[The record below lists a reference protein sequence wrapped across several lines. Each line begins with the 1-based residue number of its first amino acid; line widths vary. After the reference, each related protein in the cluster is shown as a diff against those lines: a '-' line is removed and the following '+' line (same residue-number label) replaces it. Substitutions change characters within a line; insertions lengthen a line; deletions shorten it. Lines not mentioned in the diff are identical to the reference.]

1 MDSLTWL
8 IAVAVIGI
16 SLLLFLVMRQK
27 FQAFLAL
34 IVVSVLVGLAFGM
47 TPEDL
52 FATFDKGM
60 GETVAFISIVIGLGA
75 MFGEILRVSGG
86 AESLAKTMLDKFGEK
101 RSPWALAIAGLVIS
115 IPIFL
120 DVALVILMPILYS
133 LQKKTGKS
141 LLLYGI
147 PLCAGLLAAHG
158 MIPPTP
164 GPLAAASLIGA
175 DIGWVIIFGLI
186 IGIICMIVAGPLF
199 GNYIAKKIYV
209 PVPEMMD
216 EQAAAIEQEI
226 EKREN
231 GQETKELPSF
241 ISVLSI
247 ILLPLLLILL
257 NTLAPFLTVEGST
270 LYNALVFIGHPY
282 IALAITTLL
291 TMYIFGT
298 RRGYTK
304 DDIQNITTKALEPA
318 GIIILITGAGG
329 IFGEMLVASGIGEML
344 ANLMETA
351 NLPVI
356 VFAFITAAVLRIAIG
371 SVTVAMVTT
380 SSIVGPILAT
390 LSVSEPM
397 LGLIVISIAS
407 GAVIASHVNDS
418 GFWMVNR
425 YFGMSVG
432 DTLKSWTMMSVIVSL
447 VGFAMSLLI
456 SLFL

>member
-147 PLCAGLLAAHG
+147 PLCAGLLAAQ
-158 MIPPTP
+158 
-164 GPLAAASLIGA
+164 
-175 DIGWVIIFGLI
+175 DR
-186 IGIICMIVAGPLF
+186 
-199 GNYIAKKIYV
+199 K
-209 PVPEMMD
+209 
-216 EQAAAIEQEI
+216 
-226 EKREN
+226 
-231 GQETKELPSF
+231 
-241 ISVLSI
+241 SV
-247 ILLPLLLILL
+247 
-257 NTLAPFLTVEGST
+257 V
-270 LYNALVFIGHPY
+270 
-282 IALAITTLL
+282 
-291 TMYIFGT
+291 
-298 RRGYTK
+298 
-304 DDIQNITTKALEPA
+304 
-318 GIIILITGAGG
+318 
-329 IFGEMLVASGIGEML
+329 
-344 ANLMETA
+344 
-351 NLPVI
+351 
-356 VFAFITAAVLRIAIG
+356 
-371 SVTVAMVTT
+371 
-380 SSIVGPILAT
+380 
-390 LSVSEPM
+390 
-397 LGLIVISIAS
+397 
-407 GAVIASHVNDS
+407 
-418 GFWMVNR
+418 
-425 YFGMSVG
+425 
-432 DTLKSWTMMSVIVSL
+432 
-447 VGFAMSLLI
+447 
-456 SLFL
+456 

>member
-1 MDSLTWL
+1 
-8 IAVAVIGI
+8 
-16 SLLLFLVMRQK
+16 
-27 FQAFLAL
+27 
-34 IVVSVLVGLAFGM
+34 
-47 TPEDL
+47 
-52 FATFDKGM
+52 
-60 GETVAFISIVIGLGA
+60 
-75 MFGEILRVSGG
+75 
-86 AESLAKTMLDKFGEK
+86 
-101 RSPWALAIAGLVIS
+101 
-115 IPIFL
+115 
-120 DVALVILMPILYS
+120 MPILYS